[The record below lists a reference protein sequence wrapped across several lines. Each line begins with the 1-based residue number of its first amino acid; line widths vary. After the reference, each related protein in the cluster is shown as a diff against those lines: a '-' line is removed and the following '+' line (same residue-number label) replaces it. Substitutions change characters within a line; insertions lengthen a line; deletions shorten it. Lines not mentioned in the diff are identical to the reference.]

1 MKVKTPQKEVMIL
14 LVDDDVERYNIIENL
29 VKDEIKTL
37 EIDFYSRHEAEEY
50 CKKQN
55 WKIKI

>member
-1 MKVKTPQKEVMIL
+1 METAANQKEVMIL

-37 EIDFYSRHEAEEY
+37 EFDFYSKYEAEEF

-55 WKIKI
+55 